1 MARLEIRQYPDP
13 VLREVCE
20 RVDRFDDDIRKLARD
35 MLDTMYLAG
44 GRGLAA
50 PQVGVPIQLFVMDP
64 GWKSGTQTP
73 YICANPF
80 VAGMGDAMRAA
91 EERCLSIP
99 DRPVTVTRPARVLL
113 RWHDLHDQAH
123 QEELTGDAAVVAQ
136 HETDHLEGRLCIDYG
151 DTP

>member
-64 GWKSGTQTP
+64 GWKSGMQTTL
-73 YICANPF
+73 PF
-80 VAGMGDAMRAA
+80 DAIFSRTW
-91 EERCLSIP
+91 
-99 DRPVTVTRPARVLL
+99 DRPVIVTRPARVLL
-113 RWHDLHDQAH
+113 GWHDLHDQAH